1 MVFYIVDDVQSIL
14 GISRSKA
21 YQVMQSLNNELE
33 KMGFITLSGK
43 IPKKF
48 FDERLYC
55 DGAEKTKG
63 EGL

>member
-1 MVFYIVDDVQSIL
+1 MTFYRVADVMDIL
-14 GISRSKA
+14 GVSKSKA

-48 FDERLYC
+48 FRERLYC
-55 DGAEKTKG
+55 DDKDLSRE
-63 EGL
+63 EVS